1 MLALDLGAEEFYTT
15 KREGLGMGLAISR
28 FGSGDEFATREVLR
42 RWGSIPTKTCACCR
56 WA

>member
-42 RWGSIPTKTCACCR
+42 LWGSIPTKTCACCR

>member
-15 KREGLGMGLAISR
+15 KREGLDMRLAISR

-42 RWGSIPTKTCACCR
+42 RWGSIPTKMCACCR

>member
-1 MLALDLGAEEFYTT
+1 LAPDLGAEEFYTT
-15 KREGLGMGLAISR
+15 KREGLDMRLAISR